1 MLSLRYDPCLPLPQ
15 NKEEEDEESNRE
27 LKPVRAVNMSRVAQ
41 KEEGYRTLRNGIHSQ
56 HPGLCG
62 ERRIYR
68 DQEVPSPITVIGWK

>member
-1 MLSLRYDPCLPLPQ
+1 MLSLRYDSCLLLPQ

-41 KEEGYRTLRNGIHSQ
+41 KEEGYRTLRYGIHSQ

-62 ERRIYR
+62 ERIYR
-68 DQEVPSPITVIGWK
+68 DKEVASPITVIGWE